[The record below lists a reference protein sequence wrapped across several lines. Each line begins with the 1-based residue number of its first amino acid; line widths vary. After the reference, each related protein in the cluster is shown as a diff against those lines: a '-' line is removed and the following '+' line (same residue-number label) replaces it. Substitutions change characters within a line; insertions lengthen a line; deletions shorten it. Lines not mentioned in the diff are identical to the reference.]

1 MSFGGVARSIN
12 QSINQSIS
20 LARELCMEE
29 QRKKPRFNVLWRA
42 VIKLGEGNI
51 VPVEITNISKNG
63 VLMQSPGPVEI
74 NQEYRL
80 MMDVPNINPAAQES
94 YQVHCTM
101 LVLNSQLNDG
111 LYQVNLKFT
120 ELSDL
125 HRCLFEAW
133 LSLVSR

>member
-111 LYQVNLKFT
+111 LYHVNLKFT

>member
-1 MSFGGVARSIN
+1 
-12 QSINQSIS
+12 
-20 LARELCMEE
+20 MEE
-29 QRKKPRFNVLWRA
+29 QRKKPRINVLWRA
-42 VIKLGEGNI
+42 VIKLEEGNI

-63 VLMQSPGPVEI
+63 VLMQSSSPVEI
-74 NQEYRL
+74 NKEYRL
-80 MMDVPNINPAAQES
+80 MMDVPNINPAARES
-94 YQVHCTM
+94 YQVHCKM

-111 LYQVNLKFT
+111 LYHVNLKFT